1 MAWKNGKLTKL
12 VIKSKVGGNLRLRL
26 NAPVKGLK
34 KAKGENPNA
43 LFCLYDKKEVLNS
56 AQVKLNKVVLPKSY
70 LYDISTKAG
79 EIIKIL

>member
-1 MAWKNGKLTKL
+1 
-12 VIKSKVGGNLRLRL
+12 
-26 NAPVKGLK
+26 LK